1 MGAVPTVTMAQSTTN
16 WRNMH
21 TQVDRTHSLAHLYQ
35 HSYNHVVQSA
45 SSAITEFGINKL
57 F

>member
-1 MGAVPTVTMAQSTTN
+1 MVTMAQSAAS

-21 TQVDRTHSLAHLYQ
+21 TQVDRTHSLTDLHQ
-35 HSYNHVVQSA
+35 HSYNHVVRSA
-45 SSAITEFGINKL
+45 SSAITEFEIEFL